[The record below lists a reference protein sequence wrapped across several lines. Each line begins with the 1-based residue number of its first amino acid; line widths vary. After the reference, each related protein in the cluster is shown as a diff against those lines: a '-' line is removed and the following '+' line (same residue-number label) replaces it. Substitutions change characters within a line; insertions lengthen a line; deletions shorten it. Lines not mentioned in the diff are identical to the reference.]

1 MPRESTNIGVIIAQP
16 TKFISCLACSPY
28 TYISQM
34 VQVKYEFVNAFV
46 HARPTCP
53 WSAIISS
60 WLKRVPDPASSL
72 TECLNL
78 RNILCN
84 DSEINRFLTLFERA
98 FMDIGLALGLAE
110 TCFRLF

>member
-1 MPRESTNIGVIIAQP
+1 MSETQ
-16 TKFISCLACSPY
+16 ISGTGY
-28 TYISQM
+28 D
-34 VQVKYEFVNAFV
+34 FVNAYV
-46 HARPTCP
+46 HAQHTCP
-53 WSAIISS
+53 WFAIISS

-72 TECLNL
+72 TECLNH